1 MRSRLATSLALAA
14 ILGAP
19 GAALADDTGGASYD
33 APPLAALTP
42 GGLVG
47 GTVRWSGTLADARAG
62 QVRIE
67 RFDDDTA
74 AWSTVAETTAG
85 PDGTFE
91 AAWPG
96 DRAGVFTVRA
106 IREGDGAGDASAAP
120 VTQVTVF
127 RPARATWYGPGLY
140 GRRLAC
146 GGRLATTTIGVA
158 HRTLPCGTPVQVFFR
173 GRSLVVP
180 VVDRGPF
187 ANGASYDL
195 TAATAQALGVRQTS
209 RVGVAPRPPAATARR
224 PKRG

>member
-14 ILGAP
+14 VLAAP
-19 GAALADDTGGASYD
+19 AAARADNGGAAFE
-33 APPLAALTP
+33 APPAAALTP

-47 GTVRWSGTLADARAG
+47 GMVRWSGTVEGGSG
-62 QVRIE
+62 QVNVE
-67 RFDDDTA
+67 RYDEDTGTWTA
-74 AWSTVAETTAG
+74 VAQTTAG
-85 PDGTFE
+85 PDGAFD
-91 AAWPG
+91 AAWPA
-96 DRAGVFTVRA
+96 DQAGAFTVRA
-106 IREGDGAGDASAAP
+106 IPAGDGARDSAAP
-120 VTQVTVF
+120 TVGRVTVF
-127 RPARATWYGPGLY
+127 RPARATWYGPGFF

-195 TAATAQALGVRQTS
+195 TAATAQSLGVRQTS
-209 RVGVAPRPPAATARR
+209 RIGVAPRPAAATARR
-224 PKRG
+224 PQRG